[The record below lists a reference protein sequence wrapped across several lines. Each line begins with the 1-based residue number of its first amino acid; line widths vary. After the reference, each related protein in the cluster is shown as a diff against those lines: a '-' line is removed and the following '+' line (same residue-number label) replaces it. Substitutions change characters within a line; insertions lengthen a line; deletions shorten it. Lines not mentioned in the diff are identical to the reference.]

1 MTKSFSLT
9 LILMFSWIASAKYV
23 PDEKAY
29 AEDTKLMINI
39 CNKFAEEPDAKAL
52 HKAVV
57 STQYARVIN
66 CLDYNNECNLYGKFL
81 SLATRVSADDDISSA
96 ERIEMRTKLEELKAA
111 ISAGRIKLSK
121 EHQK

>member
-1 MTKSFSLT
+1 MGNSLYLV
-9 LILMFSWIASAKYV
+9 LILAFFWMTSAKYV

-57 STQYARVIN
+57 ATQYARVIN
-66 CLDYNNECNLYGKFL
+66 CMDYNNECNLYGKFL

-96 ERIEMRTKLEELKAA
+96 ERIEMRAKLDELKAA
-111 ISAGRIKLSK
+111 ISAGRIKLNK
-121 EHQK
+121 EHR